1 MPRTL
6 ANRERY
12 DRMAR
17 GYEALVRLGPFE
29 RFYRAVAA
37 ELEAH
42 PGGRLLGLGCG
53 PGALVRHLVP
63 KVGASGSVVGV
74 DVSDEMI
81 GRARARARLEGWRN
95 AEFVRADAS
104 EFTPE
109 GTFDAV
115 VFCLSLTTLP
125 DPERCLARAL
135 SWLAPAG
142 QLVVLDSLPEATR
155 PLARLA
161 IRAKA
166 PLVGADPSERVLPAL
181 LESLDDVRLRRF
193 QLGVYTLVSGRKRAG

>member
-1 MPRTL
+1 
-6 ANRERY
+6 
-12 DRMAR
+12 MAR
-17 GYEALVRLGPFE
+17 GYDAAVGLGRFGPFE

-37 ELEAH
+37 ELEAR
-42 PGGRLLGLGCG
+42 PGSRVLDLGCG
-53 PGALVRHLVP
+53 PGAGARHLLP
-63 KVGASGSVVGV
+63 TVGTGGSVVGV

-81 GRARARARLEGWRN
+81 ERARARARREGWRN

-109 GTFDAV
+109 GSFDAV
-115 VFCLSLTTLP
+115 VCCLSLTTLP

-142 QLVVLDSLPEATR
+142 RLVVLDSLPEAAR
-155 PLARLA
+155 PLARLV

-166 PLVGADPSERVLPAL
+166 PWVGAAPSERLLPVLR
-181 LESLDDVRLRRF
+181 ESLDDVRVRRF
-193 QLGVYTLVSGRKRAG
+193 QLGVYTLVSGRKPF